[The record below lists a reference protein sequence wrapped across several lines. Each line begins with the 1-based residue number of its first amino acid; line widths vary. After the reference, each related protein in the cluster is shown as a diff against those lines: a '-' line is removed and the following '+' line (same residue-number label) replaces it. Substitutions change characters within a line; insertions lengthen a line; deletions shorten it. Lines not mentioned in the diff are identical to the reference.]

1 MQAREKL
8 LGTWHLRRWQ
18 IRYGDGRAVT
28 YPYGANANGLILYTS
43 DGFMSAC
50 IATDNRPLLGS
61 ASVRSAPQSQQ
72 VAAFA
77 TYFQYAG
84 RFSVQAA
91 PASPS
96 GWQVVHHVSHSLNP
110 NFVGTE
116 QVRNMV
122 WGADGSLTLS
132 ASDTV
137 PGSEVAR
144 HHELQWSRA

>member
-1 MQAREKL
+1 MQARQKL

-18 IRYGDGRAVT
+18 IRYDDGRAVS
-28 YPYGANANGLILYTS
+28 YPFDADASGLILYTD
-43 DGFMSAC
+43 DGYMSAC
-50 IATDNRPLLGS
+50 IATAKRPVMSS
-61 ASVRSAPQSQQ
+61 ASVRSAPEGEQ

-77 TYFQYAG
+77 SYFQYAG
-84 RFSVQAA
+84 RFEVQAA

-110 NFVGTE
+110 NFVGSE
-116 QVRNMV
+116 QVRNIE